1 MRKMS
6 IESVDQLLDS
16 AYKAAING
24 IPGTLSAE
32 ELAEEYLNKSN
43 SKMKAVDDL
52 VKWQIAKCGTSGF
65 ISGLGGII
73 TIPIGLPANIVSVIY
88 IQIRMIAAI
97 AYIGGYNIKDDK
109 VKSLVYLC
117 LCGNSA
123 KDIAK
128 AAGIQFGTKFSKAMI
143 EKIPGH
149 VIIKINQKV
158 GFRFLTKFGEKG
170 VVNIG
175 KMIPLAGGIIG
186 LGFDT
191 ASTKIISKMA
201 KSTFIYDDMSTSVK
215 KCDWKMGR
223 TYDKFLLENQIPR

>member
-1 MRKMS
+1 MLIRGINTLRKMS

-215 KCDWKMGR
+215 KCD
-223 TYDKFLLENQIPR
+223 

>member
-215 KCDWKMGR
+215 KCD
-223 TYDKFLLENQIPR
+223 